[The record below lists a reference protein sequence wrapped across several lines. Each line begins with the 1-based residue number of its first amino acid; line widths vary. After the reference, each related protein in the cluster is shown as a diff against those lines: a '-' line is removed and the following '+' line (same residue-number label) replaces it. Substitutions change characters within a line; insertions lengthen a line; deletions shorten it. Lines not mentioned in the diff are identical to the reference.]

1 MAGEPV
7 TVASPIVRDWRSL
20 IFAPLGDGQRR
31 RRGSDAV
38 RLAVAVLATLC
49 AVLVVQSNSRPEEVV
64 AGVLSPPPNGVRWLV
79 DAFWIGGSFGTVAVL
94 LLLAALRRRWDV
106 LRDLAIAAG
115 GALAVS
121 GILVLVLGAAGGRPS
136 TVYFAG
142 YHLSF
147 PVLHV
152 AVAVGVATVALPYLA
167 RGVQRLI
174 ESVLGLAILAT
185 VVAGQGLPANVVG
198 SMAIGWGVTAALHLA
213 LGSPIGLPSGEEV
226 RALLAT
232 VGLEPISVVPT
243 PHQTWGAA
251 HYLADMGKGE
261 VLAVSFYGRDA
272 TDAQL
277 LTKLWRFVFY
287 RHSGAALAV
296 TRLQQVEHESSIT
309 QLAARAGVRAPQV
322 LIASTLGPS
331 HDAVL
336 ITRAPPGQPLA
347 ELSHERVTDA
357 HLDDLFAQMLK
368 LRSAAISHGAISP
381 QTIVAGPGPET
392 ATLVDFRN
400 GTSAASAFV
409 LDQDLAGA
417 LASAALS
424 AGPERTAASAVRVVP
439 SEPLNGALGHLRR
452 AGLDPAVNVGLKGKK
467 TLLDQLRT
475 TTAQAA
481 GTDVPQLAEPHR
493 LSWSQVLVAA
503 GTLIGG
509 WALILTLINASHSI
523 SIIRNAQWGWVAATF
538 ILCGAGFFGTACSD
552 LGSVPGSLAYGRAV
566 GLEVANT
573 FTRLAGGNAA
583 VVATDVRFFQQQGYG
598 TAEAVT
604 SGVVVSAASLI
615 VKGVLFLIAIPVAWS
630 SFHFGNSLHQG
641 SHAKILWLI
650 LAIVCV
656 VGAVMAAVLAVPRW
670 RQQVSA
676 KLRPKLATVTGDFKQ
691 LATQPSKIVQLFGG
705 QVAAQLAVALALGAA
720 LHAFGANLS
729 VAALIIAVT
738 TAGVLAA
745 ASPAGGGMGVAEAG
759 LILALTA
766 GGIAKGDAT
775 AAVFIQRLFSAY
787 LPPIAGWLTL
797 LWMRRREYL

>member
-1 MAGEPV
+1 MSAPG
-7 TVASPIVRDWRSL
+7 AAARDWRSL

-79 DAFWIGGSFGTVAVL
+79 DVFWIGGSFGTVAVL

-106 LRDLAIAAG
+106 LRDLALAAA

-121 GILVLVLGAAGGRPS
+121 GILVLLLGAAGGRPH
-136 TVYFAG
+136 TVYFDG
-142 YHLSF
+142 YSLSF

-152 AVAVGVATVALPYLA
+152 AVAVGVATVGLPYLA

-174 ESVLGLAILAT
+174 ESVLGLAIVAT
-185 VVAGQGLPANVVG
+185 VVAGQGLPVNVIG
-198 SMAIGWGVTAALHLA
+198 SMAIGWGVTAGLHLA
-213 LGSPIGLPSGEEV
+213 LGSPVGLPSGAEA

-232 VGLEPISVVPT
+232 VGIEPVSVVPAA
-243 PHQTWGAA
+243 HQTWGAA
-251 HYLADMGKGE
+251 HYTADMGEGE
-261 VLAVSFYGRDA
+261 ALAVSFYGRDA

-277 LTKLWRFVFY
+277 LTKMWRFVFY
-287 RHSGAALAV
+287 RHSGAPLAL
-296 TRLQQVEHESSIT
+296 TRIQQVEHESSIT
-309 QLAARAGVRAPQV
+309 QLAARSGARVPEV
-322 LIASTLGPS
+322 LVASTLGPS
-331 HDAVL
+331 RDAVV
-336 ITRAPPGQPLA
+336 ITRAPAGQPLA
-347 ELSHERVTDA
+347 ELGREQVTDA
-357 HLDDLFAQMLK
+357 HLDDLFAQMMK
-368 LRSAAISHGAISP
+368 LRSAGISHGAVSP
-381 QTIVAGPGPET
+381 QTIVAGPGPQT
-392 ATLVDFRN
+392 VTLADFRN

-417 LASAALS
+417 MASAALS

-452 AGLDPAVNVGLKGKK
+452 AGLDPAVNMGLRGKK
-467 TLLDQLRT
+467 GLLGQLRT
-475 TTAQAA
+475 TTARAA
-481 GTDVPQLAEPHR
+481 GTDVPELAEPHR

-509 WALILTLINASHSI
+509 WALILTLINAAHSI
-523 SIIRNAQWGWVAATF
+523 DIIRNAQWGWVAATLIF
-538 ILCGAGFFGTACSD
+538 CGASFFGTACSD

-573 FTRLAGGNAA
+573 FTRLAGGSPA
-583 VVATDVRFFQQQGYG
+583 VVATDVRFLQQQGYG
-598 TAEAVT
+598 TAAAVT

-615 VKGVLFLIAIPVAWS
+615 VKGALFLIAIPVAWS

-650 LAIVCV
+650 LAVVCAA
-656 VGAVMAAVLAVPRW
+656 GAVMAAVLAVPRW
-670 RQQVSA
+670 RQQVSS
-676 KLRPKLATVTGDFKQ
+676 KLRPKLATVRNDFKQ
-691 LATQPSKIVQLFGG
+691 LATQPSNVIQLFGG
-705 QVAAQLAVALALGAA
+705 QVAAQLTVALALGTA
-720 LHAFGANLS
+720 LHAFGASLS

-738 TAGVLAA
+738 TAGVLAS

-775 AAVFIQRLFSAY
+775 AAVFVQRLFSAY

-797 LWMRRREYL
+797 MWMRKREYL